1 MHCLRSKQEIY
12 RELHR
17 NIQASSYRI
26 TNALMAKQG
35 LPELF
40 VLLLWGKGLRRA
52 VWKGC
57 QGRNFYF
64 MSKEIQR
71 LFLICYRCINDL

>member
-1 MHCLRSKQEIY
+1 MYYLRSEQEIH
-12 RELHR
+12 RELCR
-17 NIQASSYRI
+17 NMPASSYRM
-26 TNALMAKQG
+26 TNALMAKRG

-40 VLLLWGKGLRRA
+40 VLLPWGTGVMRA

-57 QGRNFYF
+57 QRRNFYF